1 MRKDECQGCIGFDV
15 PHTCEGW
22 QEHQEILKHRHDC
35 LKCGE
40 KDKRIEELEAK
51 LADALDRPEF
61 VLHQMWQDAETK
73 LAELEDN
80 AVADKAN
87 IYALIIKGTELEA
100 KLAEV
105 KEIIG
110 MHDGCR
116 IDEQDAFDMICDALE
131 DKP

>member
-73 LAELEDN
+73 LAAHKKIQPYIQHKEDCELRVVHHAFESACDCGL
-80 AVADKAN
+80 DK
-87 IYALIIKGTELEA
+87 ILKG
-100 KLAEV
+100 
-105 KEIIG
+105 
-110 MHDGCR
+110 
-116 IDEQDAFDMICDALE
+116 